1 VASHRRIFSTGN
13 IPQIPRIDLVFWL
26 QLPSRPLRQPI
37 FLLVWRPVQFGP
49 VPFKHPVTCPARSA
63 LWLLLS
69 GFPRR
74 ISCLHLCLCV
84 ECCLIFPP
92 VKSAARHASDFNPA
106 SALVFWFSYCE
117 SRSKSA
123 YCTQFSI
130 NWVQPSG
137 SSTRLASGSSSPTCF
152 QLLLPS
158 FVLSLV

>member
-117 SRSKSA
+117 SRSRVPTA
-123 YCTQFSI
+123 
-130 NWVQPSG
+130 PSSRLTG
-137 SSTRLASGSSSPTCF
+137 SSLRAALLVLPPAQAHRRVSSCCCPRLCC
-152 QLLLPS
+152 L
-158 FVLSLV
+158 